1 MVQGI
6 RELKNAEASVSE
18 RQRDTMM
25 DYAKNT
31 NSHGMKS
38 ETCVCGDNLF
48 AVSFDRTENVLS
60 VCVCVSSKKGI

>member
-1 MVQGI
+1 MVEGI

-18 RQRDTMM
+18 HQRDKMM
-25 DYAKNT
+25 EDTKNT

-48 AVSFDRTENVLS
+48 AVSFDITENALS
-60 VCVCVSSKKGI
+60 VCVIEKGI